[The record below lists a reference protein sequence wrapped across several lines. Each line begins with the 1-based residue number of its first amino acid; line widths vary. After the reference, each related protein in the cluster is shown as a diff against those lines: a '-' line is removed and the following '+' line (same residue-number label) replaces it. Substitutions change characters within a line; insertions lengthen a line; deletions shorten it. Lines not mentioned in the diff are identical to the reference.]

1 MERPNRLVEDM
12 KGMSLRGA
20 TTATATPTTSRA
32 AGRTTRSAM
41 ATNSSGMG
49 ISPPVRRMER
59 NKSGGS
65 KLIKGGRA
73 PPKRSQSQK
82 IGRPAFN
89 PVLPNAS
96 TPTERQQQQQQP
108 TRGVNRSQSSR
119 VKSTTRNAPSR
130 SGSFQR
136 RRVPDRTSSSSSLRR
151 GPTTKKQHQHLGS
164 SNATATTGTIET
176 DDISVCDSV
185 FTSISIATMDSI
197 AVRKSQMPSSSNSGS
212 KMATRIEF
220 NDKVGYLSNSNS
232 DEYESDLYEYEDELS
247 VFSESWCSSESG
259 SCEVL
264 SDYEEEEMDGA
275 ILEDNEGEDEAEV
288 KSPEIINK
296 DKEEECTG

>member
-1 MERPNRLVEDM
+1 
-12 KGMSLRGA
+12 
-20 TTATATPTTSRA
+20 
-32 AGRTTRSAM
+32 
-41 ATNSSGMG
+41 
-49 ISPPVRRMER
+49 MER
-59 NKSGGS
+59 NKSGGNR
-65 KLIKGGRA
+65 LVKGGRA

-82 IGRPAFN
+82 IGRPTFN
-89 PVLPNAS
+89 PVLPDAS

-136 RRVPDRTSSSSSLRR
+136 RRVPDRTSSSSSLRH
-151 GPTTKKQHQHLGS
+151 GSTTKRQQQQLGC

-185 FTSISIATMDSI
+185 YTSISIATMDSI
-197 AVRKSQMPSSSNSGS
+197 AVRKSQMPSSSNSGP

-220 NDKVGYLSNSNS
+220 DDKVGYLNNNNDNNSS
-232 DEYESDLYEYEDELS
+232 DDYESDLYEYEDELS
-247 VFSESWCSSESG
+247 VFSESWCSSESE
-259 SCEVL
+259 SCEIL

-288 KSPEIINK
+288 KSPEIIDR
-296 DKEEECTG
+296 DKEECTE

>member
-12 KGMSLRGA
+12 KGMSIRGA
-20 TTATATPTTSRA
+20 TTATPTTSRV

-89 PVLPNAS
+89 PVLPVAS

-151 GPTTKKQHQHLGS
+151 GPTTKRQQQQLGS

-232 DEYESDLYEYEDELS
+232 NSDDYESDLYEYEDELS

-288 KSPEIINK
+288 KSPEIING